1 MKKNPVFS
9 IACTELK
16 MIFSTP
22 VAWLM
27 LIVFSAAALA
37 LGVTASVSYSA
48 GRRAESGKGKDLGAG
63 DGL

>member
-1 MKKNPVFS
+1 MLN
-9 IACTELK
+9 IAFLW
-16 MIFSTP
+16 MGGTP
-22 VAWLM
+22 DWLVTMYFVA
-27 LIVFSAAALA
+27 IVFAAALA